1 MAAAAFTAAPGE
13 TTDVSIAWRAPES
26 GAVSVAIDDPDGLP
40 ADNERFVALGSRSG
54 PKALVIADGT
64 ALYLSRALG
73 ASSGEDV
80 EVVPAARVGALTVEQ
95 LASYHGMVLLST
107 RGLERAARERL
118 MSSVNSGGGLFVAA
132 APELEIAVLAEM
144 TGWQPPLTAVEQAG
158 PLTLAATDVRHPIFR
173 PLGALAANLGQAR
186 FDRSWRVSSDGWSAV
201 ARFSN
206 GTPALLERASGRGR
220 VLLFASDVD
229 RRWNDFPLHPAFV
242 PFVVES
248 LRYVTADRRPPR
260 DYTVAQA
267 PAEARHAPGVY
278 RTTDNRPFAVN
289 VDVREGARERMARAD
304 FEAMVRPSGVAA
316 SHAAANQARQ
326 TESRQSYWQYG
337 LALMIA
343 TLVAES
349 VAGRA

>member
-1 MAAAAFTAAPGE
+1 M
-13 TTDVSIAWRAPES
+13 
-26 GAVSVAIDDPDGLP
+26 
-40 ADNERFVALGSRSG
+40 
-54 PKALVIADGT
+54 
-64 ALYLSRALG
+64 
-73 ASSGEDV
+73 
-80 EVVPAARVGALTVEQ
+80 
-95 LASYHGMVLLST
+95 
-107 RGLERAARERL
+107 
-118 MSSVNSGGGLFVAA
+118 
-132 APELEIAVLAEM
+132 
-144 TGWQPPLTAVEQAG
+144 
-158 PLTLAATDVRHPIFR
+158 
-173 PLGALAANLGQAR
+173 
-186 FDRSWRVSSDGWSAV
+186 SSDGWSAV

-248 LRYVTADRRPPR
+248 LRYVLAGAADRRPPR

-278 RTTDNRPFAVN
+278 RTADNRPFAVN

-304 FEAMVRPSGVAA
+304 FEAMVRQSGVAA
-316 SHAAANQARQ
+316 AQAAEKQARQ

-337 LALMIA
+337 LVLMIA

>member
-1 MAAAAFTAAPGE
+1 M
-13 TTDVSIAWRAPES
+13 
-26 GAVSVAIDDPDGLP
+26 
-40 ADNERFVALGSRSG
+40 
-54 PKALVIADGT
+54 
-64 ALYLSRALG
+64 
-73 ASSGEDV
+73 
-80 EVVPAARVGALTVEQ
+80 
-95 LASYHGMVLLST
+95 
-107 RGLERAARERL
+107 
-118 MSSVNSGGGLFVAA
+118 NSGGGLFIAA

-186 FDRSWRVSSDGWSAV
+186 FDRSWRVSSEGWSAV
-201 ARFSN
+201 ARFTN

-242 PFVVES
+242 PFAVES
-248 LRYVTADRRPPR
+248 LRYVAARAADRRPPR
-260 DYTVAQA
+260 DYTVAAA
-267 PAEARHAPGVY
+267 PAEAHQAPGVY
-278 RTTDNRPFAVN
+278 RTADNRPFAVN

-304 FEAMVRPSGVAA
+304 FEGMVRQSGVPASPAA
-316 SHAAANQARQ
+316 DKQAQQ

-337 LALMIA
+337 LVLMIA